1 MFDVYAVLDVML
13 SELCA
18 LKCGLILLQKRES
31 KLTENPKK
39 SAINEFMENL
49 CMFCSSVG
57 V

>member
-18 LKCGLILLQKRES
+18 LKCGLSLLQKRES